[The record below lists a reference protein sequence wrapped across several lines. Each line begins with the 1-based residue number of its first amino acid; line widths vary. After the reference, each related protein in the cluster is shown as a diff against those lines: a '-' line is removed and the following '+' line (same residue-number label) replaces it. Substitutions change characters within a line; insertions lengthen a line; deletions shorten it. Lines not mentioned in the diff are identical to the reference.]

1 MAVSAVRQNALWAT
15 LRLLVA
21 TTIVCVFAGAQPAG
35 AQQNH
40 TTSEQGLKAGRTK
53 VRPYDPGQ
61 DPTTSEHE
69 PDRSAEALVQPAGP
83 LPTPAHTGL
92 KELAKDIG
100 RDFVALPSKEN
111 LYWTLAGGAAALAA
125 HQADDYVQEHVGG
138 NPNADA
144 FFGPGR
150 VIGAVVPLG
159 GSVGIYVWGRM
170 RNQPKVSH
178 VGSDLIQGLVVA
190 QVMTQALKYTTQR
203 ERPDQSDTTS
213 FPSAHAASTFA
224 FATALERHLGWR
236 YAVPAFAGAFYVA
249 ASRLPANRHWFSDAV
264 FGATVGIIAG
274 RTVTSREARPYPVGL
289 TAVPGGAALMF
300 TPRRFNR

>member
-1 MAVSAVRQNALWAT
+1 MT
-15 LRLLVA
+15 
-21 TTIVCVFAGAQPAG
+21 PA
-35 AQQNH
+35 
-40 TTSEQGLKAGRTK
+40 
-53 VRPYDPGQ
+53 
-61 DPTTSEHE
+61 
-69 PDRSAEALVQPAGP
+69 QPAGP
-83 LPTPAHTGL
+83 LPTPVHTGL
-92 KELAKDIG
+92 KELVKDIG
-100 RDFVALPSKEN
+100 RDFVALPSREN

-125 HQADDYVQEHVGG
+125 HKADDYVQSHVVD
-138 NPNADA
+138 NPTADA

-159 GSVGIYVWGRM
+159 GSVGTYVWGRM
-170 RNQPKVSH
+170 RNQPRVSH

-190 QVMTQALKYTTQR
+190 QVLTQALKYTTQR

-249 ASRLPANRHWFSDAV
+249 ASRLPANRHWFSDVV

-274 RTVTSREARPYPVGL
+274 RTVTSQEARSYPVAL
-289 TAVPGGAALMF
+289 TAVPGGAALMI